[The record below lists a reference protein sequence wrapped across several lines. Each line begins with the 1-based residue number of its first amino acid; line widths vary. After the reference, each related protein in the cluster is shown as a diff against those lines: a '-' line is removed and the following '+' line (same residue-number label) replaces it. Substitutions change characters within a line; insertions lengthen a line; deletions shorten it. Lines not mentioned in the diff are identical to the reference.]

1 MLDSRSH
8 RLATL
13 PPGCPPVLAIVVD
26 TEEEFDWSRP
36 LSRENTSVRSI
47 TEQWRAQEV
56 FGRYGVVPTYAVD
69 YPVATDAEAVR
80 HLKGFLDKGGCEIGA
95 HLHPWVNPPHEEAVT
110 PHNSY
115 PGNLPL
121 ELERAKL
128 EALTKAIADAFGQ
141 RPTVY
146 KAGRYGIG
154 PNTASLLEALGYTID
169 TSVVPFTS
177 FAADGG
183 PDFSNFGPSPFLFRD
198 SQRLFEVPTTC
209 GFHGLF
215 SARGR
220 DIYPSVA
227 GPTGMRLRIPG
238 ILARLGL
245 LERIRLTPEGNSLA
259 ELRRLTRSLLA
270 RGQRVFCLSY
280 HSPSLAP
287 GNTPYLRVEQ
297 DVIGFLATIDLFL
310 KFFTEEIGGRP
321 ATVGEVYSLLRGN
334 SVQ

>member
-1 MLDSRSH
+1 MYPFGEIRPIS
-8 RLATL
+8 L
-13 PPGCPPVLAIVVD
+13 PPNTPPMLTVAID

-36 LSRENTSVRSI
+36 LSWDNTSVTSI
-47 TEQWRAQEV
+47 GAQWRAQEI
-56 FGRYGVVPTYAVD
+56 FAKYGIVPTYVVD
-69 YPVATDAEAVR
+69 YPVATNPEAV
-80 HLKGFLDKGGCEIGA
+80 HVLKGFLDAGECEIGA

-110 PHNSY
+110 PRNSY
-115 PGNLPL
+115 PGNLPP

-128 EALTKAIADAFGQ
+128 ETLTEEITDSFGQ
-141 RPTVY
+141 RPVVY

-154 PNTASLLEALGYTID
+154 PNTASLLESLDYRID
-169 TSVVPFTS
+169 TSVVPHTS

-183 PDFSNFGPSPFLFRD
+183 PDFSDFGPSPFLFRD
-198 SQRLFEVPTTC
+198 SQWLFEVPTTC

-220 DIYPSVA
+220 DIYPLVA
-227 GPTGMRLRIPG
+227 GPAGMRLRVPG

-245 LERIRLTPEGNSLA
+245 LERIRLSPEGNNLA

-287 GNTPYLRVEQ
+287 GNTPYVR
-297 DVIGFLATIDLFL
+297 DPTGRDRFLETIDRYCR
-310 KFFTEEIGGRP
+310 FFFEELGGKP
-321 ATVGEVYSLLRGN
+321 TTLRELAEHLR
-334 SVQ
+334 